1 MFFSLELL
9 GRKWTI
15 ILSDVVFLVG
25 GVLCT
30 VSSGHLGLLYAGR
43 LLTGVGVGG
52 IASVCPIYIVEISPP
67 AIRGRLT
74 GL

>member
-15 ILSDVVFLVG
+15 ILSDLVFLVG

-30 VSSGHLGLLYAGR
+30 AAHGSLGILYAGR
-43 LLTGVGVGG
+43 LFTGFGVGG
-52 IASVCPIYIVEISPP
+52 IASVCPTYIVEISPP